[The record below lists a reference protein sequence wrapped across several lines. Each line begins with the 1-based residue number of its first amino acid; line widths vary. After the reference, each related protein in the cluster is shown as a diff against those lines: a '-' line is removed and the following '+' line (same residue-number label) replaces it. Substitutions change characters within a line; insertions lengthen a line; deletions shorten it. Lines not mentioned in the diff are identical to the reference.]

1 MKKTL
6 CLIDGYS
13 QFFRAYYARRP
24 YQSSSVTKEP
34 TKLVAGF
41 CDILIHLLDSGGPTH
56 LAVALD
62 VSSDTGTFRSEIDE
76 DYKANR
82 EAAPEDFYPQV
93 QRCLEVIE
101 SLGIPLLGVE
111 GAEADD
117 VIATVA
123 RRVVESTDDMDVWI
137 ISADKDLTQ
146 IVGDRVQLY
155 DPQRDTLR
163 TPSDVFKTEGV
174 EPKHVVDM
182 LSLMGDSV
190 DNIPGVPGIGP
201 KTAAKLILQYGSIEG
216 LYEHIDEIK
225 GKRRENLDGA
235 FDRLQLNR
243 SLIELKDDLDFAFE
257 LDAAK
262 VDLATL
268 SLDRALPLFRQLDFR
283 RTPGQLEKLIASAR
297 GSTTQPDTQA
307 TDTSDVDAATDGA
320 GTLWGSLETPAL
332 RPADPAAQ
340 YTAVL
345 DVAGLQ
351 MVVDAMERADVVAF
365 DTETTGLDS
374 MQCDLCGIS
383 IAVEPGAAWYIPVRS
398 PEPDTHLDQTTVI
411 EALRGPFTDTG
422 TRFVA
427 HNAKFDLK
435 VLRRAGLK
443 VQGTIVDTMVASYVA
458 DASRS
463 SHRMDALALGLLN
476 LDCIPIAS
484 LIGSGK
490 HQTTFD
496 TVQLDRAVPYA
507 AEDADVTL
515 RLAKPLLNEI
525 EASGLTELLENL
537 ELPLVPVL
545 ADMEYAG
552 VRVDPDELDRQRER
566 LVKRLEELRLDIAD
580 AAPGPMNP
588 DSPKQLAGALFNSPQ
603 DEVPGFGLK
612 VIKRRKT
619 GPSTDVEVLEKLD
632 GDPDITTPLPGLIL
646 EYRQLAKLVGTYLV
660 ALKACINAQTGRVH
674 ARFNQVS
681 TATGRLSSSDP
692 NLQNIPIR
700 SDLGREI
707 RRAFVA
713 DPGCVLVTADY
724 SQVELRILA
733 HLSGDDGLLGAFAA
747 GEDIHRAVAA
757 EVFGVQL
764 DNVTSEQR
772 GAAKMVNFGI
782 VYGITPYGLSRRLGE
797 GTSVARAS
805 QIIADYKARFSG
817 IESFLQDCVDQARAE
832 GWVETIEG
840 RRRII
845 HNIDSSNRQE
855 QALAERL
862 AINSVVQGSAADLIK
877 IAMVNLHAKL
887 GGLHADARLVLQVH
901 DELVIEVPESRA
913 EEGLALLVSEMEGA
927 MDLDVPLI
935 VDASVSKDWYD
946 AK

>member
-62 VSSDTGTFRSEIDE
+62 VSGDTGTFRSEIDE

-82 EAAPEDFYPQV
+82 EAAPDDFHPQV
-93 QRCLEVIE
+93 ERCLEVIE
-101 SLGIPLLGVE
+101 SLDIPLLGVE

-123 RRVVESTDDMDVWI
+123 RRVVESTHDMDVWI

-216 LYEHIDEIK
+216 LYEHIDDIK

-235 FDRLQLNR
+235 LDRLQLNR
-243 SLIELKDDLDFAFE
+243 SLIQLKDDLDFEFE

-262 VDLATL
+262 IDLATL

-297 GSTTQPDTQA
+297 GSA
-307 TDTSDVDAATDGA
+307 SGSDVKGSDISNVDSAADGA
-320 GTLWGSLETPAL
+320 GTLWGGIETPTL
-332 RPADPAAQ
+332 QPADPSAH

-345 DVAGLQ
+345 DATGLQ
-351 MVVDAMERADVVAF
+351 TVVDAMARADVVAF
-365 DTETTGLDS
+365 DTETTGLDP
-374 MQCDLCGIS
+374 MQCHLCGIS

-398 PEPDTHLDQTTVI
+398 PEPETHLDQATVI
-411 EALRGPFTDTG
+411 EALRGPFADAN

-435 VLRRAGLK
+435 VLRRAGLLVK
-443 VQGTIVDTMVASYVA
+443 GTIVDTMVASYVA

-463 SHRMDALALGLLN
+463 SHRMDALALGLLD

-496 TVQLDRAVPYA
+496 TVELDRAVPYA

-515 RLAKPLLNEI
+515 RLVDPLLSEI
-525 EASGLTELLENL
+525 EALGLSGLLEDL

-545 ADMEYAG
+545 GDMEYAG
-552 VRVDPDELDRQRER
+552 VRVDPDELDHQRER

-588 DSPKQLAGALFNSPQ
+588 DSPKQLASVLFNAPQ
-603 DEVPGFGLK
+603 DEVPGLGLK
-612 VIKRRKT
+612 VIKRGKT

-632 GDPDITTPLPGLIL
+632 SDPDVTTPLPGLIL

-660 ALKACINAQTGRVH
+660 SLKACINAQTGRVH

-733 HLSGDDGLLGAFAA
+733 HLSGDEGLLGAFAA

-772 GAAKMVNFGI
+772 SAAKMVNFGI

-805 QIIADYKARFSG
+805 QIIADYKSRFTG

-840 RRRII
+840 RRRAI

-913 EEGLALLVSEMEGA
+913 DEGLSLLVSEMEGA

>member
-1 MKKTL
+1 MKQTL

-24 YQSSSVTKEP
+24 FQSSSVTKEP

-41 CDILIHLLDSGGPTH
+41 CDILINLLDTGGPTH
-56 LAVALD
+56 IAVALD

-82 EAAPEDFYPQV
+82 EAAPDDFYPQV
-93 QRCLEVIE
+93 ERCLEVIDA
-101 SLGIPLLGVE
+101 LGIPMLGVE

-123 RRVVESTDDMDVWI
+123 RRVIESTDDMDVWI

-155 DPQRDTLR
+155 DPQRDVIR

-174 EPKHVVDM
+174 EPHHVVDM
-182 LSLMGDSV
+182 LSLMGDTV

-201 KTAAKLILQYGSIEG
+201 KTAAKLILQYGTIEG

-235 FDRLQLNR
+235 FERLQLNR
-243 SLIELKDDLDFAFE
+243 SLIVLKEDLEFDFDL
-257 LDAAK
+257 LDAEI
-262 VDLATL
+262 DLPNL
-268 SLDRALPLFRQLDFR
+268 SLDKALPLFRQLDFR
-283 RTPGQLEKLIASAR
+283 RTPSQLEKLIASAR
-297 GSTTQPDTQA
+297 GGGETTKA
-307 TDTSDVDAATDGA
+307 SARDAEPAIEAAA
-320 GTLWGSLETPAL
+320 GTLWGGLATPTIT
-332 RPADPAAQ
+332 PADPDAV

-345 DVAGLQ
+345 NEAQLQDVLK
-351 MVVDAMERADVVAF
+351 AMSSADMVAF
-365 DTETTGLDS
+365 DTETTGLDP

-383 IAVEPGAAWYIPVRS
+383 ISVEAGKAWYIPVRS
-398 PEPDTHLDQTTVI
+398 PSPETHLDQATVI
-411 EALRGPFTDTG
+411 DSMREAFADSSTM
-422 TRFVA
+422 FVA

-435 VLRRAGLK
+435 VLQRAGL
-443 VQGTIVDTMVASYVA
+443 VVGGTIVDTMVASYVA

-463 SHRMDALALGLLN
+463 SHRMDALALGLLD
-476 LDCIPIAS
+476 LDCIPISS
-484 LIGSGK
+484 LIGKGK
-490 HQTTFD
+490 HQATFD
-496 TVQLDRAVPYA
+496 TVELDLAVPYA

-515 RLAKPLLNEI
+515 RLVTPLLKEVDDQQ
-525 EASGLTELLENL
+525 LRPLLEEL
-537 ELPLVPVL
+537 EWPLVPVL

-552 VRVDPDELDRQRER
+552 VRVEPDELDRQRER
-566 LVKRLEELRLDIAD
+566 LVVRLEALRLDIAD

-588 DSPKQLAGALFNSPQ
+588 DSPKQLAAALFNGTQ
-603 DEVPGFGLK
+603 DEVPGLGLK

-632 GDPDITTPLPGLIL
+632 GDPSIKTPLPGLIL
-646 EYRQLAKLVGTYLV
+646 EYRQLTKLVGTYLV
-660 ALKACINAQTGRVH
+660 ALKSCINAQTGRVH

-713 DPGCVLVTADY
+713 DPECVLITADY

-733 HLSGDDGLLGAFAA
+733 HLSHDKGLLDAFAA
-747 GEDIHRAVAA
+747 GEDIHRAVAS
-757 EVFGVQL
+757 EVFGVPL
-764 DNVTSEQR
+764 KDVTAEQR

-805 QIIADYKARFSG
+805 QIIADYKARFVG
-817 IESFLQDCVDQARAE
+817 IESFLEDCVEQARTE
-832 GWVETIEG
+832 GWVETIRG
-840 RRRII
+840 RRRTI
-845 HNIDSSNRQE
+845 HNIDSTNRQE
-855 QALAERL
+855 QSLAERL

-877 IAMVNLHAKL
+877 IAMVNVHAKL
-887 GGLHADARLVLQVH
+887 GALHSNARLVLQVH
-901 DELVIEVPESRA
+901 DELVLEVPESCA
-913 EEGLALLVSEMEGA
+913 DAGLAMLVTEMEGA